1 MSEVKLATV
10 QRIERNKESVEAAQT
25 ILAMVEQNP
34 EASELLAFVRVGNE
48 YHRVA
53 TRIGNA
59 AELLGTLEIA
69 KHDCLT
75 RMKG

>member
-1 MSEVKLATV
+1 MTEIKLATV
-10 QRIERNKESVEAAQT
+10 QRFERNKESVDVARSV
-25 ILAMVEQNP
+25 LAMVEQNP
-34 EASELLAFVRVGNE
+34 EASELIAFIRIGNE
-48 YHRVA
+48 YHRRA

-75 RMKG
+75 RMQD